1 VRAAGREF
9 PTNGDP
15 PDASVEKLGQLFN
28 TLERFSPVASVE
40 ELPELFN
47 KQEISD
53 QAKSV
58 APEGA
63 GGLLAGQPSAFR
75 FPTSALPEEG
85 LPEPAPLVRRGRK
98 SVLTQRMQEQLCLLL
113 SVGLSRRQAASYLD
127 IDQSTISH
135 AAGRDEGFAHSLK
148 RAEDLAAV
156 QPMMALI
163 GASRKNWRAAAWLM
177 AHKQKYPAALSDD
190 EKGEQLAEKLADAR
204 HNVQYTRE
212 LTLIR
217 EAAREAEEARL
228 HAKDLARRQAE
239 RAERFPL
246 RKKRVKEA

>member
-1 VRAAGREF
+1 MTTCEQSRNEGVQSAERGRCAGS
-9 PTNGDP
+9 NP
-15 PDASVEKLGQLFN
+15 PEASVEKLGQLFN

-53 QAKSV
+53 QAKLV
-58 APEGA
+58 APEEA
-63 GGLLAGQPSAFR
+63 EGLLA
-75 FPTSALPEEG
+75 G

-98 SVLTQRMQEQLCLLL
+98 SVLNEKMQEQLCMLL

-127 IDQSTISH
+127 IDHSTISH
-135 AAGRDEGFAHSLK
+135 ATGRDEDFAHSLK

-190 EKGEQLAEKLADAR
+190 EKTEQLAEKLADVR
-204 HNVQYTRE
+204 RNVEYTRE

-228 HAKDLARRQAE
+228 SAKDLARRQAE
-239 RAERFPL
+239 LAERFPR
-246 RKKRVKEA
+246 RKKRVKEGGR